1 MKPNTIY
8 EGEQKSMSQ
17 QAQTQIDPDKI
28 YIPSE
33 DVVARQIED
42 EFLLVPIASG
52 IGDMEDSLY
61 TLNESGKIIWE
72 KMSREKTLNTLIDE
86 LAQEFD
92 APRDTIGSDVCGIL
106 TELIKLNMVA
116 CLD

>member
-1 MKPNTIY
+1 MTEDKIV
-8 EGEQKSMSQ
+8 
-17 QAQTQIDPDKI
+17 IDTEKI
-28 YIPSE
+28 YITSE

-61 TLNESGKIIWE
+61 TLNETGRLIWQ
-72 KMSREKTLNTLIDE
+72 KLTPEKTLNTVVKE
-86 LAQEFD
+86 LAQDFD
-92 APRDTIGSDVCGIL
+92 ASPEVIRADVSGVL
-106 TELIKLNMVA
+106 AKLLKLNMVH